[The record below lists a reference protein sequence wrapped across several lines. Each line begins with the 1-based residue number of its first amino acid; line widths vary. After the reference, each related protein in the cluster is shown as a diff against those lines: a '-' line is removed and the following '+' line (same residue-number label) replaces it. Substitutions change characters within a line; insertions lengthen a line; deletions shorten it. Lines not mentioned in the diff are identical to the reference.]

1 MTNKVT
7 KKKSMKSKKTQ
18 DNITYT
24 LFMLPAIIAFA
35 TVEIIPFFQGL
46 YYSLTDWTGLP
57 TNAIHFVGLK
67 NYIDAF
73 ADGRFHYSIL
83 VTVIFAIANFLLVN
97 IVSFS
102 LALLVSSNVKGKN
115 IYRAGFF
122 VPNLIGGLVLGYIWQ
137 FIFNNVVVQLPIWTG
152 PSLLASANA
161 AVMGLIIV
169 ANWQYAG
176 YIMLIYFTA
185 LQGVPKELGESASL
199 DGCNAWQKLW
209 KITIPNIMSTFTI
222 TLFLTLS
229 NSFKQYDV
237 VVSLT
242 NGGPS
247 KLWNG
252 EAINGTELITLNIF
266 KTAST
271 ENHMALGQAKA
282 VIFFIALVVL
292 TLIQTS
298 ITRSKEIEA

>member
-1 MTNKVT
+1 MEKV
-7 KKKSMKSKKTQ
+7 KKRKSMKSMKRQQT
-18 DNITYT
+18 ITYL
-24 LFMLPAIIAFA
+24 LFMAPAVIAFA
-35 TVEIIPFFQGL
+35 LVEIVPFFQGL

-57 TNAIHFVGLK
+57 GNELHFVGLQ
-67 NYIDAF
+67 NYITALTDS
-73 ADGRFHYSIL
+73 RFQYSFLI
-83 VTVIFAIANFLLVN
+83 TFIFAIANFVLVN

-102 LALLVSSNVKGKN
+102 LALLVSSKLKGKN

-122 VPNLIGGLVLGYIWQ
+122 IPNLIGGLVLGYIWQ
-137 FIFNNVVVQLPIWTG
+137 FIFNSVL
-152 PSLLASANA
+152 PSLPFWQGNSLLSDPNW
-161 AVMGLIIV
+161 AVVALIIV

-185 LQGVPKELGESASL
+185 LQGVPRELGESAEL
-199 DGCNAWQKLW
+199 DGCNGWQKLW
-209 KITIPNIMSTFTI
+209 KVTIPNIMSTLTV

-247 KLWNG
+247 RLWQG
-252 EAINGTELITLNIF
+252 EAINGTELVSLNIV

-271 ENHMALGQAKA
+271 ENLMALGQAKA
-282 VIFFIALVVL
+282 IIFFLLLVVM
-292 TLIQTS
+292 TLIQTTL
-298 ITRSKEIEA
+298 TRRKEMEA